1 MALRFTSLGSGSSG
15 NALVVESG
23 GTRVMMDCGF
33 ATSDTKLRLE
43 RAGLAPGDLAAIV
56 VTHDLDLA
64 KAVADRVAVL
74 IDGRF
79 AAMGTTAEVTAASDA
94 AVQAFLAGEA
104 RP

>member
-1 MALRFTSLGSGSSG
+1 MREGVCDSS
-15 NALVVESG
+15 
-23 GTRVMMDCGF
+23 
-33 ATSDTKLRLE
+33 
-43 RAGLAPGDLAAIV
+43 IV

-64 KAVADRVAVL
+64 KSVADRVAVL

-79 AAMGTTAEVTAASDA
+79 AAMGPPQTVMAEANE